1 MEFLA
6 VSYLVMLL
14 RAAFM
19 GGDHKE
25 EGTLVEVDRNGRN
38 AMIAGGIARDATD
51 EEIAQFRGGASGGVT
66 DDPDLPAAQA
76 ELSALAGQ
84 KNSLTDEVGAL
95 GVTKG
100 TLTVEV
106 DDLQR
111 AKQELT
117 GELEAL
123 EQGKEEL
130 ASELEALEQGKTTL
144 AGEVEE
150 LASKKQDLTLDVAEL
165 EKAKKAAAKAAK

>member
-6 VSYLVMLL
+6 ASYLVMLL
-14 RAAFM
+14 RAAFL

-38 AMIAGGIARDATD
+38 AMVAGGIARDATD
-51 EEIAQFRGGASGGVT
+51 EEIARFRGGASGGVT

-84 KNSLTDEVGAL
+84 KQALTDEVGAL

-100 TLTVEV
+100 TLTIDV

-123 EQGKEEL
+123 EQGKTAL
-130 ASELEALEQGKTTL
+130 ASEVESLEQGKAKL
-144 AGEVEE
+144 VEE
-150 LASKKQDLTLDVAEL
+150 VAEL

>member
-14 RAAFM
+14 RAAFL

-25 EGTLVEVDRNGRN
+25 EGTLVEVGRNGRN
-38 AMIAGGIARDATD
+38 AMVAGGIARDATD
-51 EEIAQFRGGASGGVT
+51 EEIAKFRGGSSGGVT

-76 ELSALAGQ
+76 ELS
-84 KNSLTDEVGAL
+84 SLEAQSKTLEGEVLAL

-100 TLTVEV
+100 QLAEEV
-106 DDLQR
+106 GQLQSS
-111 AKQELT
+111 KQELT

-123 EQGKEEL
+123 EQGKAKL
-130 ASELEALEQGKTTL
+130 
-144 AGEVEE
+144 VEE
-150 LASKKQDLTLDVAEL
+150 VAEL
-165 EKAKKAAAKAAK
+165 EKAKKAAAKAGK

>member
-14 RAAFM
+14 RAAFL
-19 GGDHKE
+19 GGVHKD

-38 AMIAGGIARDATD
+38 AMVAGGIARDATD

-84 KNSLTDEVGAL
+84 KKSLADEVGAL

-100 TLTVEV
+100 TLAADV

-123 EQGKEEL
+123 EQGKDDM
-130 ASELEALEQGKTTL
+130 ASEVESLEQSKAKL
-144 AGEVEE
+144 VEE
-150 LASKKQDLTLDVAEL
+150 VAEL